1 MEIEKEYVYA
11 SLKELKVKHFPGV
24 IDEGLKDQD
33 PKQQEQTITLLKR
46 CCEKEKS
53 ERKTTKIAAR
63 VKSAKFRQIQT
74 AELFDFSH
82 SKMTQKIEKTYLSIH
97 NNVDKENL
105 PKAIFVG
112 NPGVG
117 KTHLARSLG
126 YASCQKGL
134 SVLFLTA
141 AEMANGLLQAQK
153 LAQLERE
160 IARLKKPQVLI
171 IDELGYVDFD
181 VQGSQLFFQVISAR
195 HDAGLGLLVTT
206 NLNFSQFNQIF
217 ANEAVA
223 TVVVDR
229 MVNEAEI
236 FYMEGE
242 SYRKHQRAMKTQ
254 EKNLKSASKQKS
266 NIDFK
271 IQKITWG
278 QGRRQC
284 GLFIGLDQAEMGVFE
299 NLKK

>member
-1 MEIEKEYVYA
+1 MSEAELEYLYRSFKDLKLKYFGEI
-11 SLKELKVKHFPGV
+11 

-33 PKQQEQTITLLKR
+33 PKHQNQTVKLLKR

-53 ERKTTKIAAR
+53 ERRTSQIASKIKT
-63 VKSAKFRQIQT
+63 AKFGQVQT
-74 AELFDFSH
+74 ASDFDFKH
-82 SKMTQKIEKTYLSIH
+82 SKMTQRIEGTYLSIH
-97 NNVDKENL
+97 NNVDKNNL

-117 KTHLARSLG
+117 KTHLARALG

-134 SVLFLTA
+134 SVHFTTA
-141 AEMANGLLQAQK
+141 AAMSNGLLQAQK
-153 LAQLERE
+153 LALLEKELNRY
-160 IARLKKPQVLI
+160 KKPQVLI

-181 VQGSQLFFQVISAR
+181 TQGSQLFFQVISAR
-195 HDAGLGLLVTT
+195 HDAGLGLVVTT

-236 FYMEGE
+236 FYMEGD
-242 SYRKHQRAMKTQ
+242 SYRKHQRAMKAKS
-254 EKNLKSASKQKS
+254 EKK
-266 NIDFK
+266 
-271 IQKITWG
+271 T
-278 QGRRQC
+278 
-284 GLFIGLDQAEMGVFE
+284 
-299 NLKK
+299 

>member
-1 MEIEKEYVYA
+1 MNHKPTIKMKEKAMSEVDREYLYK
-11 SLKELKVKHFPGV
+11 SFKELKLKHFPEV
-24 IDEGLKDQD
+24 VEKGLRDQE
-33 PKQQEQTITLLKR
+33 PKFQSQTVHLLKR
-46 CCEKEKS
+46 CCEKEKA
-53 ERKTTKIAAR
+53 ERRTNQIATR
-63 VKSAKFRQIQT
+63 IKSAKFGQVQM
-74 AELFDFSH
+74 ASDFDFKH
-82 SKMTQKIEKTYLSIH
+82 SKMTQRIENTYLAIH
-97 NNVDKENL
+97 NNIDKKNL

-134 SVLFLTA
+134 TVLFITA
-141 AEMANGLLQAQK
+141 AAMANQLIQAQK
-153 LAQLERE
+153 LATLDKE

-181 VQGSQLFFQVISAR
+181 TQGGQLFFQVISAR
-195 HDAGLGLLVTT
+195 HDAGLGLVVTT

-217 ANEAVA
+217 SNEAVA

-242 SYRKHQRAMKTQ
+242 SYRKHQRAMKI
-254 EKNLKSASKQKS
+254 KA
-266 NIDFK
+266 D
-271 IQKITWG
+271 
-278 QGRRQC
+278 
-284 GLFIGLDQAEMGVFE
+284 
-299 NLKK
+299 KKA

>member
-1 MEIEKEYVYA
+1 MSEVDQEYLYK
-11 SLKELKVKHFPGV
+11 SFKELKLKYFPEV
-24 IDEGLKDQD
+24 VEKELKNQD
-33 PKQQEQTITLLKR
+33 PRYQEQTVNLLKN
-46 CCEKEKS
+46 CCEKEKA
-53 ERKTTKIAAR
+53 ERRSSQITNKI
-63 VKSAKFRQIQT
+63 KSAKFGQVQM
-74 AELFDFSH
+74 AADFDFRH
-82 SKMTQKIEKTYLSIH
+82 SKMTQRIENTFLSIH
-97 NNVDKENL
+97 NNIDKKNL

-126 YASCQKGL
+126 HASCQKGL

-141 AEMANGLLQAQK
+141 ASMANQLIQAQK
-153 LAQLERE
+153 LAQLDKE

-181 VQGSQLFFQVISAR
+181 TQGGQLFFQVISAR
-195 HDAGLGLLVTT
+195 HDAGLGLVVTT

-236 FYMEGE
+236 FYMEGD
-242 SYRKHQRAMKTQ
+242 SYRKHQRAMKIKS
-254 EKNLKSASKQKS
+254 EKKA
-266 NIDFK
+266 
-271 IQKITWG
+271 
-278 QGRRQC
+278 
-284 GLFIGLDQAEMGVFE
+284 
-299 NLKK
+299 

>member
-1 MEIEKEYVYA
+1 MEIEKEYIYT
-11 SLKELKVKHFPGV
+11 SLKELRVKHFPGV
-24 IDEGLKDQD
+24 IDEGLKQQD
-33 PKQQEQTITLLKR
+33 AKMQENTLQLFKR
-46 CCEKEKS
+46 CCEKEKA
-53 ERKTTKIAAR
+53 ERKTSQIATKI
-63 VKSAKFRQIQT
+63 KSAKFRQIQS
-74 AELFDFSH
+74 ADHFDFNH
-82 SKMTQKIEKTYLSIH
+82 SKMTQRIEKTYLSIH
-97 NNVDKENL
+97 NNVDKNNL

-117 KTHLARSLG
+117 KTHLARALG

-153 LAQLERE
+153 LAQLDRE
-160 IARLKKPQVLI
+160 ITRLKKPQVLI

-195 HDAGLGLLVTT
+195 HDEGLGLVVTT

-242 SYRKHQRAMKTQ
+242 SYRKHQRAMKT
-254 EKNLKSASKQKS
+254 KIGKSDSSSK
-266 NIDFK
+266 
-271 IQKITWG
+271 
-278 QGRRQC
+278 
-284 GLFIGLDQAEMGVFE
+284 
-299 NLKK
+299 